1 MRGLSVPP
9 PDLLYWLV
17 HGTPRWV
24 WRAVSRATADG
35 VEHIPRTG
43 PFLLISNHQSVMDPM
58 LIQSLCPRPMHAM
71 AKSTQFGV
79 PVIGPIMTHCY
90 AYPVRRYQV
99 DPQAVRWSLRLLAAG
114 HPVAIYIEGE
124 RTWDGRLQAPRPGT
138 VRLALKAG
146 VPIVPCAVA
155 GAYDV
160 WPRWDARPR
169 RGAIHV
175 RFGEPFLL
183 PKLDHRV
190 DREPVLPEMAER
202 IMSAIRAE
210 LDRAETTLASG

>member
-1 MRGLSVPP
+1 MTSLTIPR

-24 WRAVSRATADG
+24 WNAVSSAVADG
-35 VEHIPRTG
+35 RENIPPDG

-71 AKSTQFGV
+71 AKSTQFRV
-79 PVIGPIMTHCY
+79 PVIGGIMTHCY

-99 DPQAVRWSLRLLAAG
+99 DAQAVRWTLRVLGAG

-124 RTWDGRLQAPRPGT
+124 RTWDGQLQTPRPGT

-146 VPIVPCAVA
+146 VPILPCAIA

-160 WPRWDARPR
+160 WPRWDRSPR
-169 RGAIHV
+169 RGRIAIRFGRPFELPQLHV
-175 RFGEPFLL
+175 R
-183 PKLDHRV
+183 
-190 DREPVLPEMAER
+190 REREAFLPEATDR
-202 IMSAIRAE
+202 IMGAIRAE
-210 LDRAETTLASG
+210 LRAAEAMLQ